1 MAHADLAAR
10 YVGVHLAVVVAVVPV
25 ATDPD
30 ILTMTE
36 ELVFFPEAMGA
47 VPEAEAM
54 PEAKDVTI
62 FTVAARTV

>member
-1 MAHADLAAR
+1 M
-10 YVGVHLAVVVAVVPV
+10 VPV